1 MPREILQERDVALLA
16 ARGPEGH
23 HGGMIRYVFN
33 TSRHTQS
40 RENGGGAM
48 RLARISILSGLLLFA
63 MVGTLVAPGPAPSQ
77 AAGGTVTVAQGAEPA
92 TLDPFQEI
100 SRTGYNVTLH
110 IYDPLFMR
118 NDTGK
123 IIPMLATGYKI
134 INPTTWEFILRTG
147 VKFHNGEPFDA
158 AAVKFTLDRALL
170 KDSPSNYLVDGVKD
184 VRIVDPR
191 TVQVTTAD
199 PMPLLLPN
207 LMLLGIAPSHYYQ
220 AQGASYVATHPVGTG
235 PYRFQSW
242 VKDDRV
248 TLVANHDYWGGVPNI
263 ESLVFRLIP
272 DPAARVAAFRSGEAD
287 IITDFAPDLVSS
299 IANDPRIKADVTTG
313 TRSINIM
320 LDTGTGPLR
329 DKLVRQALNYAVDKD
344 AIVKNILGGFGT
356 VESTLVPAAYLGFSP
371 LLRPYAYDPAKARAL
386 LAQAGYPNGFDIVFQ
401 SPRGRYLADAQ
412 VSQAVVG
419 YLKAVG
425 VNADLKYYEWGNFV
439 NMYFKHQLGPI
450 FLIGS
455 GSAALDAA
463 DALENVSCDVWDSWY
478 CNQGIQAIY
487 VKAKATLDPDRRAAL
502 YREIQSLVYDEAP
515 IIFMY
520 TQKGIY
526 GVNTRLNWTPRSD
539 ETLWL
544 AKATL
549 K

>member
-1 MPREILQERDVALLA
+1 MKWARTSILA
-16 ARGPEGH
+16 AVV
-23 HGGMIRYVFN
+23 ML
-33 TSRHTQS
+33 
-40 RENGGGAM
+40 AM
-48 RLARISILSGLLLFA
+48 AEVVSPVIG
-63 MVGTLVAPGPAPSQ
+63 PSQ

-118 NDTGK
+118 NPAGK
-123 IIPMLATGYKI
+123 IVPMLATGYRI
-134 INPTTWEFILRTG
+134 VNPTTWEFSLRKG
-147 VKFHNGEPFDA
+147 VKFHDGEVFDA
-158 AAVKFTLDRALL
+158 SAVKFTIERALL
-170 KDSPSNYLVDGVKD
+170 KDSPSNYLVDGVKN
-184 VRIVDPR
+184 VRVVDPYA
-191 TVQVTTAD
+191 VQVTTAE
-199 PMPLLLPN
+199 PLPLLLPR
-207 LMLLGIAPSHYYQ
+207 LMLLGIAPPGYYQ
-220 AQGASYVATHPVGTG
+220 ARGASYVATHPIGTG

-248 TLVANHDYWGGVPNI
+248 TLTVNREYWGGAPAI
-263 ESLVFRLIP
+263 ETLVFRLIP
-272 DPAARVAAFRSGEAD
+272 DPTARVAAFRTGEAD

-299 IANDPRIKADVTTG
+299 VSGDPRLKVEVTTG

-329 DKLVRQALNYAVDKD
+329 DKRVRQALNYAVDKD

-356 VESTLVPAAYLGFSP
+356 VESTLVPAAYLGFNSR
-371 LLRPYAYDPAKARAL
+371 LRPYPYDPAQAKAL
-386 LAQAGYPNGFDIVFQ
+386 LSEAGYPNGFPIVFQ

-425 VNADLKYYEWGNFV
+425 VNADLRYYEWGNYV
-439 NMYFKHQLGPI
+439 NLYFKHQLGPI

-455 GSAALDAA
+455 ASAALDAA
-463 DALENVSCDVWDSWY
+463 DALENVSCGVWDSWY
-478 CNQGIQAIY
+478 CNNGIQALY
-487 VKAKATLDPDRRAAL
+487 VKARSTVEPDRRAAL
-502 YREIQSLVYDEAP
+502 YRDIQPLIWEEAP

-526 GVNTRLNWTPRSD
+526 GVVARLNWMPQND

-549 K
+549 R

>member
-1 MPREILQERDVALLA
+1 MKLV
-16 ARGPEGH
+16 
-23 HGGMIRYVFN
+23 
-33 TSRHTQS
+33 
-40 RENGGGAM
+40 
-48 RLARISILSGLLLFA
+48 RIS
-63 MVGTLVAPGPAPSQ
+63 VLVAVLGFALVGALGATGPAPSQ
-77 AAGGTVTVAQGAEPA
+77 AANGTVTVAQGAEPA

-118 NDTGK
+118 NDVGK
-123 IIPMLATGYKI
+123 IIPMLATGYKVVD
-134 INPTTWEFILRTG
+134 PTTWEFALRKG

-158 AAVKFTLDRALL
+158 TAVKFTIDRALL
-170 KDSPSNYLVDGVKD
+170 KESPSNYLVDGVKD
-184 VRIVDPR
+184 VRIVDPY
-191 TVQVTTAD
+191 TVRVTTAD
-199 PMPLLLPN
+199 SMPLLLPN
-207 LMLLGIAPSHYYQ
+207 LMLLGMAPSRYYQ
-220 AQGASYVATHPVGTG
+220 ARGASYVATHPVGTG

-242 VKDDRV
+242 AKDDRV
-248 TLVANHDYWGGVPNI
+248 TLVANHEYWGGAPSI
-263 ESLVFRLIP
+263 ETVVFRLIP
-272 DPAARVAAFRSGEAD
+272 DPAARVAAFKTGEAD
-287 IITDFAPDLVSS
+287 VITDFAPDLVSS
-299 IANDPRIKADVTTG
+299 IGNDPRIKAQVTTG

-320 LDTGTGPLR
+320 LDTGAGPLR
-329 DKLVRQALNYAVDKD
+329 DKRVRQALNYAVDKD

-356 VESTLVPAAYLGFSP
+356 VESTLVPAAYLGFNP
-371 LLRPYAYDPAKARAL
+371 LLRPYAYNPAKAKAL
-386 LAQAGYPNGFDIVFQ
+386 LAEAGYANGFEIVFQ

-425 VNADLKYYEWGNFV
+425 VNADLKYYEWGNYV

-463 DALENVSCDVWDSWY
+463 DALENVSCGVWDSWY
-478 CNQGIQAIY
+478 CNQGIQAVY
-487 VKAKATLDPDRRAAL
+487 VRAKATLDPDRRAAL
-502 YREIQSLVYDEAP
+502 YREIQPLIYDEAP

-526 GVNTRLNWTPRSD
+526 GVNTRLTWTPRAD

>member
-1 MPREILQERDVALLA
+1 MKQARMSILAALLA
-16 ARGPEGH
+16 FATATAVSPVPEPAR
-23 HGGMIRYVFN
+23 
-33 TSRHTQS
+33 
-40 RENGGGAM
+40 
-48 RLARISILSGLLLFA
+48 
-63 MVGTLVAPGPAPSQ
+63 
-77 AAGGTVTVAQGAEPA
+77 AAGGLVTVAQGAEPA

-100 SRTGYNVTLH
+100 SRTGYIVTLH

-118 NDTGK
+118 NPAGR
-123 IIPMLATGYKI
+123 IVPMLATGYKI
-134 INPTTWEFILRTG
+134 VNATTWEFSLRKG

-158 AAVKFTLDRALL
+158 SAVKFTIERALL
-170 KDSPSNYLVDGVKD
+170 KDSASNYLVDGVKS
-184 VRIVDPR
+184 VGIVDPY
-191 TVQVTTAD
+191 TVQVTTVD
-199 PMPLLLPN
+199 PLPLLLPR
-207 LMLLGIAPSHYYQ
+207 LMLLGIAPPRYYQ
-220 AQGASYVATHPVGTG
+220 ARGASYVATHPVGTG

-248 TLVANHDYWGGVPNI
+248 TLAANHEYWGGAPAI
-263 ESLVFRLIP
+263 ETLAFRLIP
-272 DPAARVAAFRSGEAD
+272 DPAARVAAFRSSEAD
-287 IITDFAPDLVSS
+287 VITDVAPDLVSS
-299 IANDPRIKADVTTG
+299 VAGDPRLKVEVTTG

-320 LDTGTGPLR
+320 LDTGTGPLL
-329 DKLVRQALNYAVDKD
+329 DKRVRQALNYAVDKD

-356 VESTLVPAAYLGFSP
+356 VESTLVPAAYLGFNSR
-371 LLRPYAYDPAKARAL
+371 LRPYAYDPAKAKAL
-386 LAQAGYPNGFDIVFQ
+386 LSQAGYPNGFPIVFQ

-425 VNADLKYYEWGNFV
+425 VNADLKYYEWGNYV

-455 GSAALDAA
+455 ASAALDAA
-463 DALENVSCDVWDSWY
+463 DALENVSCGVWDSWY
-478 CNQGIQAIY
+478 CNSGIQALY
-487 VKAKATLDPDRRAAL
+487 VKARSSVEPDRRAAL
-502 YREIQSLVYDEAP
+502 YRDIQPLIYEEAP

-526 GVNTRLNWTPRSD
+526 GVNARLNWMPQND

-549 K
+549 R